1 MQQLKRCRIAET
13 MRPRIHYGL
22 EFFMTSPFR
31 AAAVPLLVISFL
43 LGTADVMAQSFPN
56 RPVRI
61 IVPFGAGGPGDTYT
75 RLLAQHLSESM
86 KQPFVVETRPGAG
99 AIIGSD
105 AVAKS
110 APDGYTLL
118 IVSNAHTTNE
128 TLNPNRPFSLMK
140 DFVAIGSINYADLI
154 MVVNREV
161 PARNLQE
168 FVAAAKSKPGQINYA
183 SSGIGTVYHM
193 AGELLESMAGI
204 EMVHVPHRASGD
216 MRNSVVGG
224 HVQMMFDAI
233 PSIWSMVQ
241 SGQVRAIATTGP
253 KRTPATPDVPTMS
266 ESGAPGYETSI
277 WFGLMAPAGT
287 PPDVVEKLDAEL
299 RKVLARPDVRD
310 VWTKQSV
317 TPWTISRAE
326 FEKFLR
332 DDVAKWERVV
342 KAGGLKPN

>member
-1 MQQLKRCRIAET
+1 MI
-13 MRPRIHYGL
+13 
-22 EFFMTSPFR
+22 SPFR
-31 AAAVPLLVISFL
+31 AAAVALLVIPFV
-43 LGTADVMAQSFPN
+43 LGSADVMAQSFPN

-86 KQPFVVETRPGAG
+86 KQPFVVEARPGAA

-128 TLNPNRPFSLMK
+128 SLNPNRPFSLMK
-140 DFVAIGSINYADLI
+140 DFVAIGAVNYADLI

-161 PARNLQE
+161 PAKNLQE
-168 FVAAAKSKPGQINYA
+168 FVAVAKSKPGQINYA

-193 AGELLESMAGI
+193 AGELLETMTGI
-204 EMVHVPHRASGD
+204 DMVHVPHRASGD

-266 ESGAPGYETSI
+266 ESGAPGYETNI

-287 PPDVVEKLDAEL
+287 PPDVVEKLDSEL
-299 RKVLARPDVRD
+299 RKVLARPDVREG
-310 VWTKQSV
+310 WTKQSV

-326 FEKFLR
+326 FDKFLR
-332 DDVAKWERVV
+332 DDIAKWERVV